1 MPTFN
6 WLKNAFADGYS
17 SGDIASPLPNW
28 RRWHEE
34 RRIGGS
40 YRQVL
45 AKGILPYVRQNAV
58 VLEIGPGRGSWTRAL
73 LKRAYERVRSTLWI
87 FTMWL
92 SGFSRKSTM
101 EG

>member
-1 MPTFN
+1 VT
-6 WLKNAFADGYS
+6 
-17 SGDIASPLPNW
+17 SGVRAGPRSNRTGISAQRP

-40 YRQVL
+40 YRRVL
-45 AKGILPYVRQNAV
+45 AKGIYVPQNAV